1 MTGTV
6 ACSASSASVSSLP
19 VRSPIAATWRDSTSA
34 VSRADSP
41 RESCISAGRSTIGCP
56 PSSTIPT
63 SNDVRVRV
71 EGFSNSS
78 ATVRPSSARE
88 AAGAAL
94 SARARSSSCVSSVAE
109 SSSPVRRWRGKDGS
123 LIHRRRH
130 HPSRPGRVSRV
141 SAMRVLTWNL
151 FHGRSSRRPA
161 GRCCAS
167 SRPRWPAGRGTSR
180 CCRRCRRGGWVA
192 LSEAA
197 GADGRGVYTS
207 RNTLLPA
214 RRALAMWIP
223 DVVKSEGGGANAIL
237 VRGRVKAHRW
247 VELTREPERRV
258 AHGVALEDGRWVAN
272 LHASLRPPERVR
284 ADAAATL
291 ANARAWAAGA
301 HLVVGGD
308 FNWRRPELP
317 GLQRV
322 ASHWVDH
329 IFAPDGAHDADVLD
343 AGPLSDHRPVAVTVE

>member
-1 MTGTV
+1 V
-6 ACSASSASVSSLP
+6 
-19 VRSPIAATWRDSTSA
+19 SA
-34 VSRADSP
+34 V
-41 RESCISAGRSTIGCP
+41 
-56 PSSTIPT
+56 
-63 SNDVRVRV
+63 
-71 EGFSNSS
+71 
-78 ATVRPSSARE
+78 
-88 AAGAAL
+88 
-94 SARARSSSCVSSVAE
+94 
-109 SSSPVRRWRGKDGS
+109 
-123 LIHRRRH
+123 
-130 HPSRPGRVSRV
+130 
-141 SAMRVLTWNL
+141 RVLTWNL
-151 FHGRSSRRPA
+151 FHGRSKPPA
-161 GRCCAS
+161 GRPLLREFATEL
-167 SRPRWPAGRGTSR
+167 AGWT
-180 CCRRCRRGGWVA
+180 WDVA
-192 LSEAA
+192 LLQEMPPWWLGPLSEAA

-329 IFAPDGAHDADVLD
+329 IFAPDGARDADVLD